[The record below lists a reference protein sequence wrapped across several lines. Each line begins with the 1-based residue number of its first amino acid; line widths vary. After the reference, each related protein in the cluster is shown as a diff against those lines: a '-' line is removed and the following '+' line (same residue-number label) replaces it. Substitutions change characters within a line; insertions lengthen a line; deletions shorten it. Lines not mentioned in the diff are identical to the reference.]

1 MTRFTKSIPLR
12 VKLVTNVE
20 LYLEH
25 DEKVSLFQKLVF
37 SKIFDFFSNLF
48 CPDKNHITKIKN
60 KEKASLT
67 KNYFETK

>member
-37 SKIFDFFSNLF
+37 WKFFHF
-48 CPDKNHITKIKN
+48 FEICFAQTKTTKQ
-60 KEKASLT
+60 KLKTKASLT
-67 KNYFETK
+67 EKYAET